1 MDDYLLIVSTIPFD
15 HSARDQRKSKQG
27 PRIRERLHEQQGKSE
42 MSDESEGYCATFQVA
57 VELLGKRWNGVILD
71 ALLGGA
77 ERFGQIRAAVP
88 GLSDRLL
95 TERLHQLEHEGLV
108 SRRCPE
114 PSGVPR
120 YALTQKGSELAP
132 VIEAVSNW
140 GVKWVSVPD

>member
-1 MDDYLLIVSTIPFD
+1 
-15 HSARDQRKSKQG
+15 
-27 PRIRERLHEQQGKSE
+27 